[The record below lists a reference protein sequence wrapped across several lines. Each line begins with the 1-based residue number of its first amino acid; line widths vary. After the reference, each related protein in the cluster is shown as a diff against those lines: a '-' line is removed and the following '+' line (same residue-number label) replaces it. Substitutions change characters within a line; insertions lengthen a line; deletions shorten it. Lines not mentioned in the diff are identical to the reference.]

1 MMSVEDV
8 AVLLRLSPRSV
19 CRLAIEG
26 SIPAVRISSERKQ
39 RTLLRFRRDEIERI
53 VMGVAPQA
61 QPQAQPPVSQASS
74 APAAT
79 AQSQTSSDGKNPK

>member
-1 MMSVEDV
+1 MSVEDV

-53 VMGVAPQA
+53 VMGVAQPAQPPA
-61 QPQAQPPVSQASS
+61 QPQVSQAS
-74 APAAT
+74 AAQAET
-79 AQSQTSSDGKNPK
+79 VQPQTSGTGKNSK